1 MVRSVQANNPKSPPP
16 HTHPASVSPL
26 MLTHREVSSV
36 RAAGG
41 FVYCISLLLISN
53 ERVPDLKGQQ
63 SGVNAYQR
71 NTVLSD
77 IAQSTS

>member
-1 MVRSVQANNPKSPPP
+1 MVRSVQANDPKAPP

-36 RAAGG
+36 RAGG

-63 SGVNAYQR
+63 SGVNASQR
-71 NTVLSD
+71 NAVLSD

>member
-1 MVRSVQANNPKSPPP
+1 MVRSVQANNPKPPPP

-26 MLTHREVSSV
+26 ILTHREVSSV
-36 RAAGG
+36 RAGG
-41 FVYCISLLLISN
+41 FAYCISLLLISN

-77 IAQSTS
+77 IAQITS